1 MPLISVPEY
10 AKQQKVSVQAI
21 YGRIK
26 RGSIETVIEDGIK
39 MIEVQGKTKKL
50 QSKCKCKHYKR
61 EIKSLKKQIK
71 RVIKDKD
78 RQYLQLE
85 KLFDRLLQVQTPRL
99 SEVIDLKPIKK
110 KRKK

>member
-10 AKQQKVSVQAI
+10 AKRQGVSVQAI
-21 YGRIK
+21 YQRIK
-26 RGSIETVIEDGIK
+26 RGSIEVVVEGGIK
-39 MIEVQGKTKKL
+39 YIQVQGK
-50 QSKCKCKHYKR
+50 SKAKSECKHYKR